1 VVGFCGGYT
10 TYSTFAQET
19 LDLTE
24 GRHVGIAAATIGAS
38 IALGLVAVYVGARL
52 GRLT

>member
-19 LDLTE
+19 LDLLG
-24 GRHVGIAAATIGAS
+24 GRHLAVAAATVGAS
-38 IALGLVAVYVGARL
+38 VGVGLLGVLVGVRL
-52 GRLT
+52 GRLV